1 MTELT
6 SLLTDGA
13 GVQPAETA
21 LSGADAE
28 IWERSRGRSLT
39 WPVTRLARWFFSLL
53 LAAGLYFPSAT
64 AGDEWQ
70 RLTLVPLAARSEE
83 HTSEL
88 QSRPQLVCRPL

>member
-39 WPVTRLARWFFSLL
+39 WPVTRLARIK
-53 LAAGLYFPSAT
+53 
-64 AGDEWQ
+64 
-70 RLTLVPLAARSEE
+70 RSRVFR
-83 HTSEL
+83 
-88 QSRPQLVCRPL
+88 SRPANVECSRYSVPPDRDTRGRGAHGAG